1 MITGMKRIGI
11 AVGVIVVFVLLV
23 IIALPFVLDANRFK
37 PELESELSTV
47 LGRDVKVGDLKLS
60 ILSGSVAATDVT
72 ISDDPGF
79 SKASFLQA
87 KSLKIGVE
95 LMPLI
100 FSHKLNVT
108 GITIDDPEITLLQSP
123 SGAWNFS
130 TMGTSKA
137 AEKEAPKTPA
147 PSVSNG
153 STLDL
158 SVKSVNITTGRLSMG
173 RTAGNKKPLVLET
186 VSIEVKDFSPA
197 GQFPFS
203 LSAKVAGGGSIKL
216 DGKAGP
222 INPADASMTPF
233 DVTLKIDGL
242 DLMGSGLNSMAP
254 DIDGVIT
261 LDGKGTSDGTTVKIE
276 GKLNA
281 ERLKLAKNGTA
292 SKTPV
297 QLDFADEHALRKDS
311 GVIQRTAV
319 HIGKSQATLA
329 GTYAEHGQSMDVKM
343 ELAGSNMVATDLASL
358 LPSFGVVLPAG
369 SSIQSGTLNVKLTAE
384 GPADKLITSG
394 NIALTGVRLAGF
406 DLGKKMAVVEQ
417 LAGMKTTPDMNIQT
431 AATNVRLAPE
441 GITTQN
447 IQFVV
452 DGFGSMTGN
461 GTISSANTLDFKMNA
476 TIQAAQ
482 LTSTLGNLGN
492 LGNVGNLSVPFTVE
506 GPSSNPV
513 FRPDV
518 NAIAKTQ
525 IKKVE
530 TKALGGLLNNILGGK
545 KQP

>member
-37 PELESELSTV
+37 PELESELSKG
-47 LGRDVKVGDLKLS
+47 LGREVKVGDLKLA
-60 ILSGSVAATDVT
+60 ILSGSISAADVA

-79 SKASFLQA
+79 SASSFLRA
-87 KSLKIGVE
+87 KSLNVGVE

-100 FSHKLNVT
+100 FSHKLSVT
-108 GITIDDPEITLLQSP
+108 GITIDDPEIALLQSP
-123 SGAWNFS
+123 SGEWNFS
-130 TMGTSKA
+130 TLGTSKA
-137 AEKEAPKTPA
+137 DEKQPASKTSA
-147 PSVSNG
+147 PSASSG

-158 SVKSVNITTGRLSMG
+158 SVKSVNISNGRLTLG
-173 RTAGNKKPLVLET
+173 RTAGNKKPLVLES
-186 VSIEVKDFSPA
+186 VGIEVKDFSPA
-197 GQFPFS
+197 SQFPFS

-216 DGKAGP
+216 EGKAGP
-222 INPADASMTPF
+222 IDQADASMTPF

-242 DLMGSGLNSMAP
+242 DLGGSGLNSTTP

-261 LDGKGTSDGTTVKIE
+261 LHGKGTSDGTTVKIE
-276 GKLNA
+276 GDLNA

-297 QLDFADEHALRKDS
+297 ELDFADEHALRKNS

-319 HIGKSQATLA
+319 HIGKSEATLA
-329 GTYAEHGQSMDVKM
+329 GTYAEHGESMDVKM
-343 ELAGSNMVATDLASL
+343 ALEGSNMVATDLASL

-369 SSIQSGTLNVKLTAE
+369 SSIQSGTLNVKLTSE
-384 GPADKLITSG
+384 GPADKLVTSG
-394 NIALTGVRLAGF
+394 DLALTNVRLAGF
-406 DLGKKMAVVEQ
+406 DLGKKMAVVEK
-417 LAGMKTTPDMNIQT
+417 LAGMKTAPDMNIQT
-431 AATNVRLAPE
+431 ASTSVRMGPE

-452 DGFGSMTGN
+452 DGFGSMTGQ
-461 GTISSANTLDFKMNA
+461 GMISPANTLDFKMNA
-476 TIQAAQ
+476 AIQAAQ
-482 LTSTLGNLGN
+482 LASTLGNL
-492 LGNVGNLSVPFTVE
+492 SFPFTVE

-530 TKALGGLLNNILGGK
+530 TKALDGLLNNLLGGK
-545 KQP
+545 K

>member
-11 AVGVIVVFVLLV
+11 AVSVLIVVVLLV

-37 PELESELSTV
+37 PELESELSKA
-47 LGRDVKVGDLKLS
+47 LGRDVRVGDLKLA
-60 ILSGSVAATDVT
+60 ILAGSVSAADVT

-79 SKASFLQA
+79 STSSFLRA
-87 KSLKIGVE
+87 KSLGVGVE

-108 GITIDDPEITLLQSP
+108 GVTIDDPEIALLQSP
-123 SGAWNFS
+123 AGEWNFS
-130 TMGTSKA
+130 TLGTSKA
-137 AEKEAPKTPA
+137 AEKQPAPKTPA
-147 PSVSNG
+147 PPPSSG

-158 SVKSVNITTGRLSMG
+158 SVKSVNINTGRLSLG
-173 RTAGNKKPLVLET
+173 RTAGNKKPLVLESVT
-186 VSIEVKDFSPA
+186 IEVKDFSPA
-197 GQFPFS
+197 SQFPFS

-242 DLMGSGLNSMAP
+242 DLTGSGLNSMAP
-254 DIDGVIT
+254 DIDGVVT

-292 SKTPV
+292 SKIPV
-297 QLDFADEHALRKDS
+297 ELDIADEHALRKDS
-311 GVIQRTAV
+311 GVIQRTTV

-329 GTYAEHGQSMDVKM
+329 GTYAEHGESMDVKM
-343 ELAGSNMVATDLASL
+343 TLAGSNMVATDLASL
-358 LPSFGVVLPAG
+358 LPAFGVVLPSG
-369 SSIQSGTLNVKLTAE
+369 SSIQGGTLNVKLTSE
-384 GPADKLITSG
+384 GPADKLVTSG
-394 NIALTGVRLAGF
+394 DLALTGVRLAGF
-406 DLGKKMAVVEQ
+406 DLGKKMAVVEK

-431 AATNVRLAPE
+431 ASTNVRMGPE

-452 DGFGSMTGN
+452 DGFGSMTGQ
-461 GTISSANTLDFKMNA
+461 GIISPANTLDFKMNA
-476 TIQAAQ
+476 AIQAAQ
-482 LTSTLGNLGN
+482 LTSTLGNL
-492 LGNVGNLSVPFTVE
+492 SFPFTVE

-513 FRPDV
+513 FRPDM

-525 IKKVE
+525 IKKAE
-530 TKALGGLLNNILGGK
+530 TKALGGLLDNFLGGK
-545 KQP
+545 K